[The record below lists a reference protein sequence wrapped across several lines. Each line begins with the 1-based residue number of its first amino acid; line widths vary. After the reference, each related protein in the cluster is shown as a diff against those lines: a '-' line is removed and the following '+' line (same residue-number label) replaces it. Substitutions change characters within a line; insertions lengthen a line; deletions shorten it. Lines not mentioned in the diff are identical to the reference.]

1 MTCIYQHKSVS
12 VIFWR
17 LLDVNTDAYN
27 HITVSWTKTYFNC
40 FFKKIWS
47 RLFLILM
54 LNFEI
59 CFCFHFTKCDGQSEP
74 WFDGPIQR
82 WLEYLY
88 YNCTAFQILNI
99 KLLNAD
105 VSISFVLWR
114 YNCCNKTC
122 LLFTF
127 CYHICINCDR
137 FWEYLINFNPP
148 FKDSTILH

>member
-1 MTCIYQHKSVS
+1 
-12 VIFWR
+12 
-17 LLDVNTDAYN
+17 
-27 HITVSWTKTYFNC
+27 
-40 FFKKIWS
+40 
-47 RLFLILM
+47 M

-59 CFCFHFTKCDGQSEP
+59 CFCFHFTKCDEQSEP

-127 CYHICINCDR
+127 CYHICINCDI

-148 FKDSTILH
+148 FKDSTIFTLSPHLFFVFINVYINDDKSLWHFQRTFVFSFFFTIFLNKHTCTSLIIIVLS

>member
-1 MTCIYQHKSVS
+1 MKTQMRTIILQLVELRHISTVFLNMKSAVLNLNVKFWNLLLFSFHKV
-12 VIFWR
+12 W
-17 LLDVNTDAYN
+17 
-27 HITVSWTKTYFNC
+27 WTEWTM
-40 FFKKIWS
+40 I
-47 RLFLILM
+47 
-54 LNFEI
+54 
-59 CFCFHFTKCDGQSEP
+59 
-74 WFDGPIQR
+74 DGPIQR

-105 VSISFVLWR
+105 VSISFVLLP